1 MTMSAGK
8 KIKDALTIRAV
19 LVGDTVEYVCTGT
32 WVRKIYLF
40 FPSKMID
47 PLVRLL
53 VLCGARVTRST
64 KTGKRV
70 LDVPDVTVLES
81 WLGAEV
87 NVFRLCFCY
96 TSRRSPR
103 SARRAPGTGIK
114 TLALARALARSP
126 ALALALA
133 RVRLSLSLA
142 LALSLSLAHCFNERV
157 APRASLC
164 APRSA
169 RLALRDARLARG

>member
-1 MTMSAGK
+1 MSAGK

-32 WVRKIYLF
+32 WVRKIYLG

-103 SARRAPGTGIK
+103 SAR
-114 TLALARALARSP
+114 
-126 ALALALA
+126 
-133 RVRLSLSLA
+133 
-142 LALSLSLAHCFNERV
+142 
-157 APRASLC
+157 
-164 APRSA
+164 
-169 RLALRDARLARG
+169 LARG